1 MQTIRQVFGFFLLL
15 LSTAWWLSDPT
26 DAASLTHVFA
36 WRAVLL
42 QYTGVL
48 AIGVMA
54 LALVLAVRPVV
65 FEPWL
70 GGLDKMYRL
79 HKWLGITA
87 LGASLAHWLLAVV
100 PSQLVGLGS
109 APGRV
114 CQPAAPTCPRSN
126 GCSRRCAARPGRGGG
141 EWAFYLAVLMMMLA
155 LVRSFPYRYFFKAS
169 PAGRSLPGPGLA
181 CAGAD
186 ARGLLGRC
194 AGAALALLV
203 LAAASRRCGCCCAAW
218 RPGARRWARCRP
230 SPGTRPCTRWS
241 WQSTSRAAGPGTRRA
256 NSPLSPSMPKK
267 GRTPSPSRR
276 HGRGTGASAF
286 SSRPWVTTRALE
298 HRLRVGSVVQVEGP
312 YGQFTFEGARARRSG
327 WAAASALRHSSRA

>member
-100 PSQLVGLGS
+100 PSHWWAWAGS
-109 APGRV
+109 GARRSP
-114 CQPAAPTCPRSN
+114 PACCAPTCPRSN
-126 GCSRRCAARPGRGGG
+126 GCSRHC
-141 EWAFYLAVLMMMLA
+141 
-155 LVRSFPYRYFFKAS
+155 
-169 PAGRSLPGPGLA
+169 
-181 CAGAD
+181 
-186 ARGLLGRC
+186 
-194 AGAALALLV
+194 
-203 LAAASRRCGCCCAAW
+203 
-218 RPGARRWARCRP
+218 
-230 SPGTRPCTRWS
+230 
-241 WQSTSRAAGPGTRRA
+241 
-256 NSPLSPSMPKK
+256 
-267 GRTPSPSRR
+267 
-276 HGRGTGASAF
+276 
-286 SSRPWVTTRALE
+286 
-298 HRLRVGSVVQVEGP
+298 
-312 YGQFTFEGARARRSG
+312 
-327 WAAASALRHSSRA
+327 AASAAWPWWWASGRSTWPC